1 MKYFYFFLFII
12 ITNCSLDKKNSF
24 WSDNSVSFTD
34 YILVFDSTMATN
46 QQVDNKLLSEAFK
59 KENDLKSMTF
69 KDFNLYLKD
78 YSNNADYPDINN

>member
-1 MKYFYFFLFII
+1 M
-12 ITNCSLDKKNSF
+12 DKKNSF
-24 WSDNSVSFTD
+24 WSDNSVTFTD

>member
-1 MKYFYFFLFII
+1 M
-12 ITNCSLDKKNSF
+12 DKKNSF

>member
-24 WSDNSVSFTD
+24 WSDNSVSFTA